1 MNNFVVCLQRDSSL
15 TLSFSYLMKS
25 FYNYM
30 LMVVVGLTQLTGQV
44 NPAEVTQKFQDSAQ
58 VNDERVKVFL
68 ELETKA
74 EDGDHEALGKVGN
87 YYYFGQFPVAKNPS
101 KAKAVWT
108 KGAALGSAEC
118 ASFMFDKGYPD
129 SNETEIIIEKTK
141 WQIIHAHLWS
151 IKHKSRNAYVVRKP
165 DDISVSSFQEAKLRA
180 QAFTASSTVANL
192 ENETPKVRSEKFR
205 LPSISTIADANA
217 FRTELLTEFR
227 KVQGPIYHNEVSA
240 SVADAAAYAVVA
252 EKIIALQSRGL
263 GISPQTSAKRNSYN
277 AASVSKIANLRA
289 QLRSLKINA
298 TPPFTRQDANNAQ
311 VFLDRYRDLLDALS
325 RGL

>member
-1 MNNFVVCLQRDSSL
+1 
-15 TLSFSYLMKS
+15 MKS
-25 FYNYM
+25 FYNYI
-30 LMVVVGLTQLTGQV
+30 LVVFFGLTQLSGQA
-44 NPAEVTQKFQDSAQ
+44 NPAEGIQKFQDTAQ
-58 VNDERVKVFL
+58 LNDERVKVFL
-68 ELETKA
+68 ELEAKA
-74 EDGDHEALGKVGN
+74 EDGDHEALSKVGN
-87 YYYFGQFPVAKNPS
+87 YYYFGLFPVVKNPA
-101 KAKAVWT
+101 KAKAIWT
-108 KGAALGSAEC
+108 QGASLGSEEC
-118 ASFMFDKGYPD
+118 ASFMFDKGYPT

-141 WQIIHAHLWS
+141 WQIIHAHLRS
-151 IKHKSRNAYVVRKP
+151 IKHKSLNTYAVRKP
-165 DDISVSSFQEAKLRA
+165 DDISESSFQEAKLRA
-180 QAFTASSTVANL
+180 QAFIASSVVANL
-192 ENETPKVRSEKFR
+192 DNVTPKVRSERFR

-240 SVADAAAYAVVA
+240 SAADAAAYAVVA

-263 GISPQTSAKRNSYN
+263 GISPQASTKRNSSN